1 MTNKREENKAMN
13 IDKRIKELEKKKDK
27 AISENNR
34 RMRKLSAMSTEELEE
49 YYYLERWLRH
59 HDY

>member
-1 MTNKREENKAMN
+1 MN
-13 IDKRIKELEKKKDK
+13 IDKLIEELEKKKDK

-49 YYYLERWLRH
+49 HYKLDKGE
-59 HDY
+59 

>member
-1 MTNKREENKAMN
+1 MN
-13 IDKRIKELEKKKDK
+13 IDKLIEELEKKKDK

-49 YYYLERWLRH
+49 HYKLNKGGN
-59 HDY
+59 

>member
-1 MTNKREENKAMN
+1 MN
-13 IDKRIKELEKKKDK
+13 IDKLIKELEKKKDK

-49 YYYLERWLRH
+49 HYKLDKGE
-59 HDY
+59 